1 MPRPPARAIIG
12 GMVKTPAG
20 KKPAPRKSSSAKN
33 LATAEAGEAES
44 AALTPRQQRFVEEY
58 LVDLNGTQ
66 AAIRAG
72 YSARTANEQAAR
84 LLANVSVRS
93 AIERGKSEVAA
104 RTGASVDELVSRM
117 RQIILADPRE
127 LVKIKT
133 GCCRYCYGDG
143 HQYQRSEDE
152 RAYDLER
159 WLMKGKAES
168 DFDEK
173 GGSGFNPA
181 LRPVEACPVCGGD
194 GESRVV
200 PLDTSTLS
208 PGAALLYAGAKQ
220 TKYGLEVQM
229 VSKEAM
235 YEKLMRHLGGYAKD
249 NEQAG
254 KAIGAAV
261 KELNDSERA
270 VRMARMFEGNPGALV
285 AMLQS
290 FAQKAKA

>member
-58 LVDLNGTQ
+58 LLDLNGTQ

-93 AIERGKSEVAA
+93 AIERGKSEVAV
-104 RTGASVDELVSRM
+104 RTGASVDELVNRM

-181 LRPVEACPVCGGD
+181 LRPVETCPVCGGD

-254 KAIGAAV
+254 KGIAD
-261 KELNDSERA
+261 L
-270 VRMARMFEGNPGALV
+270 
-285 AMLQS
+285 
-290 FAQKAKA
+290 AKAIAIRFVDAPGQSS

>member
-1 MPRPPARAIIG
+1 MPRPTARATIG

-20 KKPAPRKSSSAKN
+20 KKPAPRKSSRSKN

-44 AALTPRQQRFVEEY
+44 TALNPRQQRFVEEY
-58 LVDLNGTQ
+58 LLDLNGTQ

-72 YSARTANEQAAR
+72 YSAHTANEQAAR

-93 AIERGKSEVAA
+93 AIARGKSDVAA

-181 LRPVEACPVCGGD
+181 LRPVETCPVCGGD

-254 KAIGAAV
+254 KGIAD
-261 KELNDSERA
+261 L
-270 VRMARMFEGNPGALV
+270 
-285 AMLQS
+285 
-290 FAQKAKA
+290 AKAIAIRFVDAPGQSS

>member
-1 MPRPPARAIIG
+1 MPRPTARATIG

-20 KKPAPRKSSSAKN
+20 KKPATRKSSSEKN
-33 LATAEAGEAES
+33 LATAKAGEAES
-44 AALTPRQQRFVEEY
+44 AALNPKQQRFVEEY

-72 YSARTANEQAAR
+72 YSAHTANEQAAR

-93 AIERGKSEVAA
+93 AIARGKSDVAA

-133 GCCRYCYGDG
+133 GCCRYCYGHG

-181 LRPVEACPVCGGD
+181 LRPVDTCPVCGGD

-254 KAIGAAV
+254 KGIAD
-261 KELNDSERA
+261 L
-270 VRMARMFEGNPGALV
+270 
-285 AMLQS
+285 
-290 FAQKAKA
+290 AKAIAIRFVDAPGQSS

>member
-1 MPRPPARAIIG
+1 
-12 GMVKTPAG
+12 MVKTPAG

-33 LATAEAGEAES
+33 LATAKAGARAES

-58 LVDLNGTQ
+58 LLDLNGTK

-72 YSARTANEQAAR
+72 YSAHTANEQAAR

-93 AIERGKSEVAA
+93 AIERGKSEVAV
-104 RTGASVDELVSRM
+104 RTGASVDELVNRM

-133 GCCRYCYGDG
+133 GCCRYCYGHG

-181 LRPVEACPVCGGD
+181 LRPVETCPVCGGD

-254 KAIGAAV
+254 KGIAD
-261 KELNDSERA
+261 L
-270 VRMARMFEGNPGALV
+270 
-285 AMLQS
+285 
-290 FAQKAKA
+290 AKAIAIRFVDAPGQSS

>member
-1 MPRPPARAIIG
+1 MPRPTARATIG

-20 KKPAPRKSSSAKN
+20 KKPAPRKSSRSKN

-72 YSARTANEQAAR
+72 YSAHTANEQAAR

-93 AIERGKSEVAA
+93 AIERGKSDVAA

-181 LRPVEACPVCGGD
+181 LRPVETCPVCGGD

-254 KAIGAAV
+254 KGIAD
-261 KELNDSERA
+261 L
-270 VRMARMFEGNPGALV
+270 
-285 AMLQS
+285 
-290 FAQKAKA
+290 AKAIAIRFVDAPGQSS

>member
-1 MPRPPARAIIG
+1 MPRPTARATIG

-20 KKPAPRKSSSAKN
+20 KKPAPRKSSRSKN

-44 AALTPRQQRFVEEY
+44 AALSPRQQRFVEEY
-58 LVDLNGTQ
+58 LLDLNGTQ

-72 YSARTANEQAAR
+72 YSAHTANEQAAR
-84 LLANVSVRS
+84 LLSNVSVRS
-93 AIERGKSEVAA
+93 AIARGKSEVAA

-168 DFDEK
+168 DVDEK

-181 LRPVEACPVCGGD
+181 LRPVDICPVCGGD

-254 KAIGAAV
+254 KGIAD
-261 KELNDSERA
+261 L
-270 VRMARMFEGNPGALV
+270 
-285 AMLQS
+285 
-290 FAQKAKA
+290 AKAIAIRFVDAPGQSS

>member
-1 MPRPPARAIIG
+1 
-12 GMVKTPAG
+12 MVKTPAG

-44 AALTPRQQRFVEEY
+44 AALNPRQQRFVEEY
-58 LVDLNGTQ
+58 LLDLNGTK

-72 YSARTANEQAAR
+72 YSARTANEQAVR

-104 RTGASVDELVSRM
+104 RTGASVDELVNRM

-133 GCCRYCYGDG
+133 GCCRYCYGHG
-143 HQYQRSEDE
+143 HQYQRSDEE

-159 WLMKGKAES
+159 WLTKGMAES
-168 DFDEK
+168 AFDEK
-173 GGSGFNPA
+173 GGAGFNPA
-181 LRPVEACPVCGGD
+181 LRPVETCPVCGGD

-254 KAIGAAV
+254 KALGAAV

>member
-1 MPRPPARAIIG
+1 MPKPPARAIIG

-33 LATAEAGEAES
+33 LATAKAGAAES

-72 YSARTANEQAAR
+72 YSEHTANEQAAR
-84 LLANVSVRS
+84 LLSNVSVRS
-93 AIERGKSEVAA
+93 AIARGKSEVAV
-104 RTGASVDELVSRM
+104 RTGASVDELVNRM

-181 LRPVEACPVCGGD
+181 LRPVETCPVCGGD

-254 KAIGAAV
+254 KGIAD
-261 KELNDSERA
+261 L
-270 VRMARMFEGNPGALV
+270 
-285 AMLQS
+285 
-290 FAQKAKA
+290 AKAIAIRFVDAPGQSS

>member
-1 MPRPPARAIIG
+1 
-12 GMVKTPAG
+12 MVKTPAG
-20 KKPAPRKSSSAKN
+20 KKPAPRKSSRSKN

-44 AALTPRQQRFVEEY
+44 TALNPRQQRFVEEY

-72 YSARTANEQAAR
+72 YSAHTANEQAAR
-84 LLANVSVRS
+84 LLSNVSVRS
-93 AIERGKSEVAA
+93 AIERGQSEVAA

-181 LRPVEACPVCGGD
+181 LRPVETCPVCGGD

-254 KAIGAAV
+254 KGIAD
-261 KELNDSERA
+261 L
-270 VRMARMFEGNPGALV
+270 
-285 AMLQS
+285 
-290 FAQKAKA
+290 AKAIAIRFVDAPGQSS

>member
-1 MPRPPARAIIG
+1 MLQLTARAIIG

-20 KKPAPRKSSSAKN
+20 KKPAPRKSSRSKN
-33 LATAEAGEAES
+33 LATAEAGEVES
-44 AALTPRQQRFVEEY
+44 AALNPRQQRFVEEY

-93 AIERGKSEVAA
+93 AIERGKSEVAV

-181 LRPVEACPVCGGD
+181 LRPVETCPVCGGD

-254 KAIGAAV
+254 KGIAD
-261 KELNDSERA
+261 L
-270 VRMARMFEGNPGALV
+270 
-285 AMLQS
+285 
-290 FAQKAKA
+290 AKAIAIRFVDAPGQSS

>member
-1 MPRPPARAIIG
+1 
-12 GMVKTPAG
+12 
-20 KKPAPRKSSSAKN
+20 
-33 LATAEAGEAES
+33 
-44 AALTPRQQRFVEEY
+44 
-58 LVDLNGTQ
+58 
-66 AAIRAG
+66 
-72 YSARTANEQAAR
+72 
-84 LLANVSVRS
+84 
-93 AIERGKSEVAA
+93 
-104 RTGASVDELVSRM
+104 M

-254 KAIGAAV
+254 KGIAD
-261 KELNDSERA
+261 L
-270 VRMARMFEGNPGALV
+270 
-285 AMLQS
+285 
-290 FAQKAKA
+290 AKAIAIRFVDAPGQSS

>member
-1 MPRPPARAIIG
+1 MPTLNARATIG

-20 KKPAPRKSSSAKN
+20 KKPATRKSSRSKN

-44 AALTPRQQRFVEEY
+44 TALNPRQQRFVEEY

-93 AIERGKSEVAA
+93 AIERGKSEVAV
-104 RTGASVDELVSRM
+104 RTGASVDELVNRM

-133 GCCRYCYGDG
+133 GCCRYCYGHG

-181 LRPVEACPVCGGD
+181 LRPVETCPVCGGD

-254 KAIGAAV
+254 KGIAD
-261 KELNDSERA
+261 L
-270 VRMARMFEGNPGALV
+270 
-285 AMLQS
+285 
-290 FAQKAKA
+290 AKAIAIRFVDAPGQSS

>member
-1 MPRPPARAIIG
+1 
-12 GMVKTPAG
+12 MVKTPAG

-33 LATAEAGEAES
+33 LATAKAGARAES
-44 AALTPRQQRFVEEY
+44 AALTPRKQRFVEEY
-58 LVDLNGTQ
+58 LLDLNGTQ

-72 YSARTANEQAAR
+72 YSAHTANEQAAR

-93 AIERGKSEVAA
+93 AIERGKSDVAA

-168 DFDEK
+168 TFDEK

-181 LRPVEACPVCGGD
+181 LRPVDTCPVCGGD

-254 KAIGAAV
+254 KGIAD
-261 KELNDSERA
+261 L
-270 VRMARMFEGNPGALV
+270 
-285 AMLQS
+285 
-290 FAQKAKA
+290 AKAIAIRFVDAPGQSS

>member
-1 MPRPPARAIIG
+1 MPRPTARATIG

-20 KKPAPRKSSSAKN
+20 KKPAPRKSNAAKKP
-33 LATAEAGEAES
+33 ATAKAGARAES
-44 AALTPRQQRFVEEY
+44 ALTARQQRFVEEY
-58 LVDLNGTQ
+58 LLDLNGTQ

-72 YSARTANEQAAR
+72 YSAHTANEQAAR

-93 AIERGKSEVAA
+93 AIARGKSDVAA

-133 GCCRYCYGDG
+133 GCCRYCYGHG

-181 LRPVEACPVCGGD
+181 LRPVETCPVCGGD

-254 KAIGAAV
+254 KGIAD
-261 KELNDSERA
+261 L
-270 VRMARMFEGNPGALV
+270 
-285 AMLQS
+285 
-290 FAQKAKA
+290 AKAIAIRFVDAPGQSS

>member
-1 MPRPPARAIIG
+1 MPRPTARATIG
-12 GMVKTPAG
+12 GMVKNPAG
-20 KKPAPRKSSSAKN
+20 KKPAPRKSSRSKN

-44 AALTPRQQRFVEEY
+44 AALNPKQQRFVEEY

-72 YSARTANEQAAR
+72 YSAHTANEQAAR

-93 AIERGKSEVAA
+93 AIARGKSDVAA

-133 GCCRYCYGDG
+133 GCCRYCYGHG

-181 LRPVEACPVCGGD
+181 LRPVETCPVCGGD

-254 KAIGAAV
+254 KGIA
-261 KELNDSERA
+261 D
-270 VRMARMFEGNPGALV
+270 F
-285 AMLQS
+285 
-290 FAQKAKA
+290 AKAIAIRFVDAPGQSS

>member
-1 MPRPPARAIIG
+1 MPTLNARATIG

-20 KKPAPRKSSSAKN
+20 KKPAPRKSSRSKN

-58 LVDLNGTQ
+58 LLDLNGTQ

-72 YSARTANEQAAR
+72 YSAHTANEQAAR

-133 GCCRYCYGDG
+133 GCCRYCYGHG
-143 HQYQRSEDE
+143 HHYQRSDEE

-159 WLMKGKAES
+159 WLMKGMEES
-168 DFDEK
+168 TFDEK

-181 LRPVEACPVCGGD
+181 LRPVDTCPVCGGD

-254 KAIGAAV
+254 KGIAD
-261 KELNDSERA
+261 L
-270 VRMARMFEGNPGALV
+270 
-285 AMLQS
+285 
-290 FAQKAKA
+290 AKAIAIRFVDAPGQSS

>member
-1 MPRPPARAIIG
+1 
-12 GMVKTPAG
+12 MVKTPAG
-20 KKPAPRKSSSAKN
+20 KKPAPRKSSRSKN

-72 YSARTANEQAAR
+72 YSAHTANEQAAR

-93 AIERGKSEVAA
+93 AIERGKSDVAA

-181 LRPVEACPVCGGD
+181 LRPVETCPVCGGD

-254 KAIGAAV
+254 KGIAD
-261 KELNDSERA
+261 L
-270 VRMARMFEGNPGALV
+270 
-285 AMLQS
+285 
-290 FAQKAKA
+290 AKAIAIRFVDAPGQSS

>member
-1 MPRPPARAIIG
+1 MPTLTARATIG

-20 KKPAPRKSSSAKN
+20 KKPAPRKSSRSKN

-44 AALTPRQQRFVEEY
+44 AALTQRQQRFVEEY

-72 YSARTANEQAAR
+72 YSAHTANEQAAR

-93 AIERGKSEVAA
+93 AIERGKSEVAV

-254 KAIGAAV
+254 KGIAD
-261 KELNDSERA
+261 L
-270 VRMARMFEGNPGALV
+270 
-285 AMLQS
+285 
-290 FAQKAKA
+290 AKAIAIRFVDAPGQSS